1 MTTNFDVTRRRLWKG
16 YRVGLVLLSCLACG
30 VVLQPSMVGAVELR
44 GSTVFLRA
52 PWKVDLRSYY
62 TNVFERWA
70 EYYFTITLAE
80 DAGASLGGLTIQQ
93 TRGADWQFPFS
104 PERTRAFLGKPRQEG
119 APIAV
124 EASFDPDLRRFSL
137 SFPEPI
143 PPGNTITVMIK
154 PWHNPAQADT
164 YMFQVEAIPAGAN
177 PVPSAVGSG
186 TLRIYSIDRY

>member
-1 MTTNFDVTRRRLWKG
+1 MTSSFDITRLNPWKRT
-16 YRVGLVLLSCLACG
+16 RVGLVLLSCLACAA
-30 VVLQPSMVGAVELR
+30 VFQPLRSGAVELR

-70 EYYFTITLAE
+70 EYYFTLTLAE

-104 PERTRAFLGKPRQEG
+104 PERTRAFLGQPRQGG
-119 APIAV
+119 APVPV
-124 EASFDPDLRRFSL
+124 EASFDPSLRRFKL

-164 YMFQVEAIPAGAN
+164 YMFQVEAIPAGPN
-177 PVPSAVGSG
+177 PIPSAVGSG